1 MKRKAGICFSIF
13 VLLLMVVLSSG
24 LSFSRYTSTVC
35 NTGDESTI
43 ITVNKYNLFANW
55 ITDPEGF
62 ELQHPGMSEQ
72 SYDFTL
78 KNEFP
83 DDPETET
90 EDLNYTITVDMDW
103 NDSTPVLG
111 LKVPLNMELYI
122 VETNE
127 GEESL
132 TLVSSPVPS
141 SMNVNRIITDEDEI
155 AGGDSINFRLK
166 WNWGSTV
173 SDRDY
178 RFANN
183 MIDVKIDV
191 NAEQMIVTE

>member
-1 MKRKAGICFSIF
+1 
-13 VLLLMVVLSSG
+13 
-24 LSFSRYTSTVC
+24 
-35 NTGDESTI
+35 
-43 ITVNKYNLFANW
+43 
-55 ITDPEGF
+55 
-62 ELQHPGMSEQ
+62 MSEQ
-72 SYDFTL
+72 SYEFTL
-78 KNEFP
+78 VNQFP
-83 DDPETET
+83 DEETAT

-166 WNWGSTV
+166 WNWGTTV
-173 SDRDY
+173 PDRDY
-178 RFANN
+178 RFADR
-183 MIDVKIDV
+183 MIDVEIGV
-191 NAEQMIVTE
+191 RAEQAVEGD

>member
-24 LSFSRYTSTVC
+24 LSFSRYTSTIC

-43 ITVNKYNLFANW
+43 ITVNKYNLIAQW
-55 ITDPEGF
+55 GTKPQA
-62 ELQHPGMSEQ
+62 LQHPGMVEQ

-78 KNEFP
+78 VNQFP
-83 DDPETET
+83 DEETAT

-166 WNWGSTV
+166 WNWGTTV
-173 SDRDY
+173 PDRDY
-178 RFANN
+178 RFADR
-183 MIDVKIDV
+183 MIDVEIGV
-191 NAEQMIVTE
+191 RAEQAVEGD

>member
-24 LSFSRYTSTVC
+24 LSFSRYTSTIC
-35 NTGDESTI
+35 NTGDESTV
-43 ITVNKYNLFANW
+43 ITVNKYNLIAQLG
-55 ITDPEGF
+55 TEPQA
-62 ELQHPGMSEQ
+62 LQHPGMDEQ
-72 SYDFTL
+72 SYEFTL
-78 KNEFP
+78 VNQLP
-83 DDPETET
+83 DEETAT

-166 WNWGSTV
+166 WNWGTTV
-173 SDRDY
+173 PDRDY
-178 RFANN
+178 RFADR
-183 MIDVKIDV
+183 MIDVEIGV
-191 NAEQMIVTE
+191 RAEQAVEGD